1 MNLKRKTLA
10 ELQTWFLTAG
20 HLKTLLNAIFHSDSY
35 KLTHKSMEPVG
46 TERIYANWTPRSDK
60 YFRRDYPDFDGKVV
74 AFGIQSFVI
83 QELLYAWKVGFF
95 DRPLEE
101 VMEEIE
107 DVLFPYVGMNRDVLK
122 HIEAL
127 HKLGYLPVRVKAVKE
142 GTLVPIGMPMATFDN
157 TNKEHSW
164 TTNYL
169 ESVTSDEIWKPM
181 TTATAA
187 REFAKLRDLWWDKT
201 VSDHTFKQFAIHD
214 FSYRG
219 HSGHASA
226 AACGAATLL
235 YSNGT
240 DNIAGLVFA
249 RQFYLA
255 KPDTAMSIPA
265 SEHSVTTLGINHYAT
280 TELTGELK
288 ELADQLKNRLIVLG
302 FANEYEQALGEL
314 ATIYQLLT
322 GVYPA
327 GLLSYV
333 ADSYDY
339 WRVMTIIVPILK
351 DVILRREG
359 KLVLRPDSGDPIK
372 VVVGELFDSEL
383 EEAVARSVSAGSV
396 PCGHTFGL
404 NGKYYYVVGDVNLIP
419 EGKYLP
425 FSELLRTT
433 FIGEVDGPRWNE
445 KQHEI
450 ICPAEK
456 GSIAVLDEIFGSTTN
471 GKGYKE
477 LAPQIGLIY
486 GDGITY
492 KRARAI
498 FEGLADKDY
507 AASTVVLGVGS
518 YSFAGGTRDSLG
530 FAIKATYAEVNGVP
544 TPIYKAPKTNLDSS
558 KNSARGLLC
567 LEKDAEGNIVLLQNV
582 TPEKEATGLLEE
594 VFVDS
599 ELKRFQEFEEIRSA
613 LGFGSKLL

>member
-1 MNLKRKTLA
+1 MSKKTLA
-10 ELQTWFLTAG
+10 EHKAYF
-20 HLKTLLNAIFHSDSY
+20 LNAEHLLVLANAILHSDSY
-35 KLTHKSMEPVG
+35 KLSHKSMEPVG
-46 TERIYANWTPRSDK
+46 TQRIYANWTPRSDK

-74 AFGIQSFVI
+74 AFGLQSFVI
-83 QELLYAWKVGFF
+83 QELMCSWKVGFF
-95 DRPLEE
+95 DRPLEV
-101 VMEEIE
+101 VMAEIE
-107 DVLFPYVGMNRDVLK
+107 DILFPYVGMNRSVLK

-127 HKLGYLPVRVKAVKE
+127 HKLGFLPVRVKAVKE
-142 GTLVPIGMPMATFDN
+142 GTLVPIGIPMATFDN
-157 TNKEHSW
+157 TDKAHSW
-164 TTNYL
+164 TTNYI

-187 REFAKLRDLWWDKT
+187 REFAKLRDRWWNET
-201 VSDHTFKQFAIHD
+201 VVDHTFKQFAIHD

-249 RQFYLA
+249 RTFYAA

-280 TELTGELK
+280 QELTGELK
-288 ELADQLKNRLIVLG
+288 TLAGQLQNRLIVLG
-302 FANEYEQALGEL
+302 FGDEYEQALGEL

-322 GVYPA
+322 EVYPS

-359 KLVLRPDSGDPIK
+359 KLVIRPDSGDPIK
-372 VVVGELFDSEL
+372 VVVGELFDADL
-383 EEAVARSVSAGSV
+383 TEAVARSVSAGSV
-396 PCGHTFGL
+396 PCGHTFSL
-404 NGKYYYVVGDVNLIP
+404 NGQYYVVLGSINKIP
-419 EGKYLP
+419 KGSYLP
-425 FSELLRTT
+425 FSELLRNS
-433 FIGEVDGPRWNE
+433 FISKVNEPRWE
-445 KQHEI
+445 ADQHEI

-456 GSIAVLDEIFGSTTN
+456 GSIAVLDEIFGVVTN
-471 GKGYKE
+471 TKGYKE

-492 KRARAI
+492 KRARSI
-498 FEGLADKDY
+498 FEGLADKGY

-544 TPIYKAPKTNLDSS
+544 TPIFKAPKTNLDSS

-567 LEKDAEGNIVLLQNV
+567 LEKDADGNIVLLQNV
-582 TPEKEATGLLEE
+582 TPEKEATGLLED
-594 VFVDS
+594 VIVDGD
-599 ELKRFQEFEEIRSA
+599 LKRFEEFEDIRAA